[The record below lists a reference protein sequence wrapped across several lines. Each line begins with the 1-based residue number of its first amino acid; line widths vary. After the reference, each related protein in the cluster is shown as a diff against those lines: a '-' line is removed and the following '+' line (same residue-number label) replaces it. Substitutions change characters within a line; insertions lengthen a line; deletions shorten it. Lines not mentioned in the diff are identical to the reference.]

1 MALFRRTKPAVEERI
16 GSLAELHSIL
26 DRSGLTRSGVVVTPD
41 KALTH
46 SAVWAAIELVASVG
60 SSLPLDE
67 FRKQG
72 ENLVQLP
79 LSPIFADPDP
89 EPSVSAQALRA
100 QILRSVASRGNAY
113 CELLGDPINGIVT
126 GMTTIHPDRA
136 TWRLER
142 VGDSQ
147 AWQWQLYIDNVR
159 RNRWPLGDV
168 WHFAL
173 FQQPGCPV
181 GLSPVEYHRQ
191 SIGQALAAQQFGQSF
206 FDGGGNPSMIIK
218 PPQRLADD
226 EAKALKQKVVDVT
239 RGNREPLV
247 MPQEIQIERISVP
260 AEDSQFLETQRYG
273 VEEIARIFLGGFPEL
288 IGGSVTGT
296 SITYANREQRNADFI
311 ALSLAPRYLIP
322 LEVALSTLVP
332 RGRFVRHNVNALLRS
347 DLQARYASYKTSA
360 EVSTM
365 MGAPLLTINEM
376 RRLEDLPPI
385 DGGDQLAVTRD
396 ADTAAVEQRSMH
408 MAEDRMATHIHLPE
422 SVALEVQR
430 NESLESVVTM
440 LSSAMAEQRALS
452 ADQLEAI
459 KVLAASLPAPVVNV
473 AAAPAPVVNVEVPA
487 AQVLVEVPAPV
498 VNVAAAAA
506 PVVEVQP
513 LINVQLPEEG
523 PSRKRVVY
531 DNRGRVVEIV
541 EEYLNG

>member
-16 GSLAELHSIL
+16 GSLAELQSIL

-72 ENLVQLP
+72 DNLVQLP

-181 GLSPVEYHRQ
+181 GLSPIEYHRQ

-385 DGGDQLAVTRD
+385 DGGDQLPPVTRSD
-396 ADTAAVEQRSMH
+396 HRHDVEAR
-408 MAEDRMATHIHLPE
+408 
-422 SVALEVQR
+422 
-430 NESLESVVTM
+430 
-440 LSSAMAEQRALS
+440 SSAPVVQPIHFHQAPSPDITVNVPPTQVVNEVRAEPAQVVVNVPDQPAQVVVNVPDQPAPVVNVEIPAPIVNMS
-452 ADQLEAI
+452 AGDVVVNVPDQ
-459 KVLAASLPAPVVNV
+459 PAPVVNV
-473 AAAPAPVVNVEVPA
+473 APADVTVNIPEPA
-487 AQVLVEVPAPV
+487 
-498 VNVAAAAA
+498 
-506 PVVEVQP
+506 
-513 LINVQLPEEG
+513 
-523 PSRKRVVY
+523 PSRKRVEY
-531 DNRGRVVEIV
+531 DRQGRVAEII
-541 EEYLNG
+541 EEQL